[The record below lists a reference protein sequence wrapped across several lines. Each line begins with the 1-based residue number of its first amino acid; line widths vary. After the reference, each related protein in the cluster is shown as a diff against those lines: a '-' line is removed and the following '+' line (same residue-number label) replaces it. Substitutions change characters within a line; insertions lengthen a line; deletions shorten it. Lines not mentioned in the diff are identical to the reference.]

1 MLRKPQRIAHT
12 TLMNALLYSV
22 FLVFV
27 GGGLGSVAR
36 YGVGLLIQPYT
47 PRFPLATLLANV
59 AACLLLGILTGL
71 QLRGQLDE
79 SRRLLLATGF
89 CGGFST
95 FSTFTNDTWSSLQN
109 GQTASALLN
118 VFLNLAVCFF
128 SLLLG
133 AKIGIK

>member
-1 MLRKPQRIAHT
+1 
-12 TLMNALLYSV
+12 MNALFYSI

-27 GGGLGSVAR
+27 GGGFGSVAR
-36 YGVGLLIQPYT
+36 YGIGLLVQPYA
-47 PRFPLATLLANV
+47 PRFPLATFLANV
-59 AACLLLGILTGL
+59 AACLLLGLLTGL

-79 SRRLLLATGF
+79 PRRLLLATGF

-95 FSTFTNDTWSSLQN
+95 FSTFTNDTWNALQN

-118 VFLNLAVCFF
+118 VFLNLAACFF

>member
-1 MLRKPQRIAHT
+1 MHSSFY
-12 TLMNALLYSV
+12 AL

-36 YGVGLLIQPYT
+36 YGVGLLLQPWA

-59 AACLLLGILTGL
+59 AACLLLGVLTGL
-71 QLRGQLDE
+71 QMRGQLDE
-79 SRRLLLATGF
+79 PRRLLLATGF

-95 FSTFTNDTWSSLQN
+95 FSTFTNETWTAFQH

-118 VFLNLAVCFF
+118 VFLNLALCFF
-128 SLLLG
+128 SLFLG
-133 AKIGIK
+133 MKIGSR